1 MDPTEASI
9 LAGRE
14 IAVPKRRRRAV
25 GIALAGLAL
34 SLAAASPAA
43 GRATTLSLHA
53 DRGEIRFGESTTVSG
68 ALSNGTASAG
78 QTVELRADP
87 FPYGSYAR
95 GPTTTTGPDGSYSF
109 RVAPDRNTR
118 YRVAFAGPPGV
129 RSRAAQVTVDEHVR
143 TRVRYLPRGRA
154 RLTIRSL
161 HPPDLRWG
169 GERAAWYVSSSR
181 RGPLRRV
188 AASRT
193 REARPGRTH
202 LAASISVPAGPFRFA
217 ACFKR
222 RPEAAMGRPASHPQC
237 HGHRF
242 HGPTTGPYT
251 GRGNGPFGHPGR
263 GAIRSARRYLAR
275 RSGVTSFAVVG
286 SEGRTYGAHPHRRF
300 VSASVV
306 KAMLLVAYLRRLA
319 ERRDRL
325 DTHDRALLR
334 PMIHVSDNAAATA
347 VWRKVKDPRLRRLA
361 HRAGMRDFSIHGL
374 WTNAMISASDQAG
387 FFFGMNRLLPDR
399 FRAFANHLLSHIV
412 GYESW
417 GIPAV
422 ARKRGWKVFF
432 KGGWR
437 PTGRGQLV
445 HQVARLERGR
455 TRIAIAV
462 MTDGDPSMGY
472 GISTIDGVTARLLKR
487 RGRAGA
493 GTAPP

>member
-1 MDPTEASI
+1 MVHVVGPARPVEARRGDPDPGSDARTHPPRRERFRSRRPVSVRR
-9 LAGRE
+9 LLQAG
-14 IAVPKRRRRAV
+14 AK
-25 GIALAGLAL
+25 GGH
-34 SLAAASPAA
+34 
-43 GRATTLSLHA
+43 G
-53 DRGEIRFGESTTVSG
+53 
-68 ALSNGTASAG
+68 SAG
-78 QTVELRADP
+78 
-87 FPYGSYAR
+87 
-95 GPTTTTGPDGSYSF
+95 
-109 RVAPDRNTR
+109 
-118 YRVAFAGPPGV
+118 
-129 RSRAAQVTVDEHVR
+129 
-143 TRVRYLPRGRA
+143 
-154 RLTIRSL
+154 
-161 HPPDLRWG
+161 
-169 GERAAWYVSSSR
+169 
-181 RGPLRRV
+181 
-188 AASRT
+188 
-193 REARPGRTH
+193 
-202 LAASISVPAGPFRFA
+202 
-217 ACFKR
+217 
-222 RPEAAMGRPASHPQC
+222 SHPRC
-237 HGHRF
+237 RHRF
-242 HGPTTGPYT
+242 HGSARGPYT

-263 GAIRSARRYLAR
+263 AAIRSARRYLAR

-325 DTHDRALLR
+325 DAHDRALLR

-387 FFFGMNRLLPDR
+387 FFFGMNRLLPRR

-455 TRIAIAV
+455 SRIAIAV

-472 GISTIDGVTARLLKR
+472 GISTIEGVTGRLLKR
-487 RGRAGA
+487 WARRRGHGPTVIVARREPPRREPELPPQDSAAYFGGG
-493 GTAPP
+493 GTRHGTSTLSSEYA